1 MCTKKK
7 LSYRRETARRAVSVE
22 TVQNIAQ
29 IRDVH
34 EIFSAETET
43 RRCESETRLRPR
55 RYKLPRRC
63 RDVW

>member
-43 RRCESETRLRPR
+43 RPR
-55 RYKLPRRC
+55 RDVVSPRR
-63 RDVW
+63 D